1 MSTMTPL
8 LLCLVV
14 AVAAEPKVQRREGH
28 FYGPNMTV
36 ASDMRAIGS
45 INVQG

>member
-1 MSTMTPL
+1 MFAMTRL

-14 AVAAEPKVQRREGH
+14 AVGAESKVHRREGH

-45 INVQG
+45 IDVQG